1 MTNVNRVQ
9 EQNRE
14 IKTRIA
20 TLERLFCRARR
31 AAMTAAKALSVRQP
45 FADLIARG
53 IKPIENR
60 SWRTRYRGLI
70 YIHVAR
76 LPHRMPREEIETV
89 FGVTLEAERV
99 RRDRRPRRACRY
111 RPKFLVAL
119 VLAQDDTGMDGL
131 GDGHGASKLASR
143 RKWANATLENA
154 AGPKATPRFFVFP

>member
-1 MTNVNRVQ
+1 LPLIHRAQTIHQNELRALRAAFNDFALQNVSPGEIQALHDDVNRVQ

-111 RPKFLVAL
+111 CPKFLVAL
-119 VLAQDDTGMDGL
+119 VSRPLRLGL
-131 GDGHGASKLASR
+131 
-143 RKWANATLENA
+143 
-154 AGPKATPRFFVFP
+154 